1 MFMNKHEYVL
11 LFEKHLAGQ
20 TSPEEEKL
28 LRDYQDDFDITDL
41 PWDESTMGEEARI
54 RGVVFQKLQN
64 DINPSIVKRL
74 DYKRWSIAAAVLL
87 ICSLGLYY
95 TVVQQKS
102 DVSQQLTSQITAG
115 ENKAVLTLSDG
126 AEITLNNNGTV
137 DPITD
142 GGATISNKS
151 KGLLVYNNIIRPGAA
166 KAANLFNTISVPRG
180 GQYQVVLPD
189 GTKVWLNAS
198 SSLSFPTYFS
208 GLERR
213 VQLKGEAYF
222 EVAKN
227 AHMPFKV
234 DVKGM
239 TVKVLGTHFNVM
251 AYDDEQEI
259 NTTLLEGSVE
269 LSNSRQVQ
277 MLKPGEQATLKKSD
291 ASMDIKKV
299 NTAEFVAWKNG
310 SFMFTDE
317 NIENIM
323 RKLARWYDV
332 EVSYKGNLSDKV
344 FAGYISKDEH
354 ISEVLKM
361 LELTGTI
368 HFKIEGRRIIVMP

>member
-28 LRDYQDDFDITDL
+28 LRDYQDDFDIIDL
-41 PWDESTMGEEARI
+41 PWDEGMGDEAKVRA
-54 RGVVFQKLQN
+54 VLHKNLN
-64 DINPSIVKRL
+64 NEINPIVKRL

-95 TVVQQKS
+95 TVVQQKP
-102 DVSQQLTSQITAG
+102 DVSQQLAHRITAG
-115 ENKAVLTLSDG
+115 GNKAVLTLSDG
-126 AEITLNNNGTV
+126 AKVTLNNDGTV

-151 KGLLVYNNIIRPGAA
+151 QGLLVYNNITRPGTA
-166 KAANLFNTISVPRG
+166 KGTNLFNTISTPRG

-227 AHMPFKV
+227 ARMPFKV

-251 AYDDEQEI
+251 AYDDEQDI
-259 NTTLLEGSVE
+259 HTTLLEGSVA

-277 MLKPGEQATLKKSD
+277 MLKPGEQAILKKSD
-291 ASMDIKKV
+291 ASIDLKKV

-317 NIENIM
+317 NIETIM
-323 RKLARWYDV
+323 RKIARWYDV
-332 EVSYKGNLSDKV
+332 DVSYKGNLADKV
-344 FAGYISKDEH
+344 FAGYISKDED

-368 HFKIEGRRIIVMP
+368 HFKVEGRRIVVMP

>member
-1 MFMNKHEYVL
+1 MNKHEYVL